1 MKHPLLLACLCLAMA
16 SCNNS
21 EKTAAG
27 RLIDTASRQALA
39 GDYNGA
45 KATLDSVKLVA
56 PKAYDL
62 RHKALALKREYTLL
76 ELQRDQAYTDSVLRV
91 SLARLDSLRPGFAY
105 EKDTAYQRTGRYLY
119 PTQTV
124 ERNLGRAFLRFQT
137 DEEGRM
143 SLTSIYCGARHV
155 HHAAVR
161 VIAPDGT
168 YAQTPPSPDSYETSV
183 QGTMIEQADYRLGED
198 GNVADFVRQ
207 NHDKDL
213 KLQFLG
219 DQNFTTRLSPDDR
232 KAAVEVYRLSRLL
245 TLIADTR
252 RQQEELQTKRKFIE
266 EADRRQTGEKP

>member
-1 MKHPLLLACLCLAMA
+1 MRPA
-16 SCNNS
+16 
-21 EKTAAG
+21 EPTARIISAVHAVG
-27 RLIDTASRQALA
+27 DDSLA
-39 GDYNGA
+39 GSADQTQQAHQLVGEAGFVVVPDDELEQGA
-45 KATLDSVKLVA
+45 VH
-56 PKAYDL
+56 DL
-62 RHKALALKREYTLL
+62 GG
-76 ELQRDQAYTDSVLRV
+76 Q
-91 SLARLDSLRPGFAY
+91 G
-105 EKDTAYQRTGRYLY
+105 
-119 PTQTV
+119 
-124 ERNLGRAFLRFQT
+124 
-137 DEEGRM
+137 
-143 SLTSIYCGARHV
+143 V